1 LSLPS
6 TLLQD
11 QGVLV
16 TRPKHQAQNFI
27 RMLQA
32 LGANAIGFPCIE
44 ICPIIQSDALN
55 IVANK
60 LDDYDIVIFISA
72 NAAENGANFLENS
85 VKSIKNAKIAAIG
98 KSTKDALLQLG
109 LVVDLSPEQSF
120 TSEALLDLDAFSPEQ
135 INHQRI
141 LIIKGEGGRE
151 LLQDTL
157 KSRGA
162 QVELAE
168 VYRRC
173 APRANIQPL
182 HELWS
187 NNRIQWITVTS
198 NETLKNLYYMISEQ
212 GINEAGINQQGQ
224 AWLLQTPLVV
234 PSQRCK
240 QLAQQLGFN
249 NQVLVAQSATDEAML
264 DIIKQNARKQFNKL

>member
-72 NAAENGANFLENS
+72 NAAENGAKLLENS

-98 KSTKDALLQLG
+98 KSTKNALQQLG

-120 TSEALLDLDAFSPEQ
+120 TSEALLDLDTFSPEQ
-135 INHQRI
+135 ISQQRI

-173 APRANIQPL
+173 VPRANIQPL

-187 NNRIQWITVTS
+187 KNRIQWITVTS

-212 GINEAGINQQGQ
+212 GINEAGINEQGQ
-224 AWLLQTPLVV
+224 AWLLQTSLVV

-249 NQVLVAQSATDEAML
+249 NQILVAQSATDEAML

>member
-1 LSLPS
+1 
-6 TLLQD
+6 
-11 QGVLV
+11 
-16 TRPKHQAQNFI
+16 
-27 RMLQA
+27 MLQA
-32 LGANAIGFPCIE
+32 LGANVIGFPCIE

-60 LDDYDIVIFISA
+60 LDEYDIAIFISA
-72 NAAENGANFLENS
+72 NAVENS
-85 VKSIKNAKIAAIG
+85 VKFTENASKSFNFCKIASIG

-109 LVVDLSPEQSF
+109 LVVDFSPKQNF
-120 TSEALLDLDAFSPEQ
+120 NSEALLDLDAFSAEQ
-135 INHQRI
+135 INQQRI

-173 APRANIQPL
+173 VPKANIQPL
-182 HELWS
+182 LELWS
-187 NNRIQWITVTS
+187 QNRIQWITVTS
-198 NETLKNLYYMISEQ
+198 NETLKNLYYMITEQ
-212 GINEAGINQQGQ
+212 GINKQGLVWLQQ
-224 AWLLQTPLVV
+224 TRLVV
-234 PSQRCK
+234 PSQRCQ

-249 NQVLVAQSATDEAML
+249 NQILVAQSAADEAML
-264 DIIKQNARKQFNKL
+264 DIIKQNVQKQ